1 MASRD
6 RLDSNRTRTPRE
18 KEKSSKN
25 ENERTVKVFKTEMR
39 MNIPAGVVPKMPAED
54 LKVDWTFVEID
65 FRGHI
70 GRFQGLLEIL
80 DEEIGETPD
89 EIEAGSK
96 SKIWSQCERFI
107 IAITRAHFAK

>member
-54 LKVDWTFVEID
+54 LKVDWTYVEID

-89 EIEAGSK
+89 EIEAQK
-96 SKIWSQCERFI
+96 
-107 IAITRAHFAK
+107 

>member
-1 MASRD
+1 MASRK

-18 KEKSSKN
+18 NGRSNNN
-25 ENERTVKVFKTEMR
+25 ENGRTLKVFKTKMR
-39 MNIPAGVVPKMPAED
+39 MSILVPKMPAEV

-80 DEEIGETPD
+80 DEEIGKTPD
-89 EIEAGSK
+89 EIEAQKVKYGHT
-96 SKIWSQCERFI
+96 QCERFI
-107 IAITRAHFAK
+107 IATTRAHFAK